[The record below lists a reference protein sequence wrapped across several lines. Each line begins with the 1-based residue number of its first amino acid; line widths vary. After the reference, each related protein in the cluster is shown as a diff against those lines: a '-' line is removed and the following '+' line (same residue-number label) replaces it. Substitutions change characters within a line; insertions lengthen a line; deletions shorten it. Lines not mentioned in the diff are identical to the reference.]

1 MNRNL
6 VRVLCLVLCMSMA
19 LGFAGCAEQRDALV
33 EKALTAIAENEKIQ
47 EWMET
52 HDLATLSEEAITK
65 FKESIPALKEFLA
78 REDVKQKFEEVGL
91 PLIQEFLE
99 YNIDSMKLKAKTLAD
114 IIRIFCP
121 ELTEKVDALF
131 VE

>member
-1 MNRNL
+1 MKRIISLLLLLVIGANL
-6 VRVLCLVLCMSMA
+6 FACDAETMDLVTK
-19 LGFAGCAEQRDALV
+19 
-33 EKALTAIAENEKIQ
+33 KAMESIAENEKIQ
-47 EWMET
+47 QW
-52 HDLATLSEEAITK
+52 LAENDWQTMSEEALNK

-99 YNIDSMKLKAKTLAD
+99 YNVDSMKLKAKTLAD

-121 ELTEKVDALF
+121 ELTGKVDALF
-131 VE
+131 AQ

>member
-1 MNRNL
+1 MKRIISLILLVVIGANL
-6 VRVLCLVLCMSMA
+6 FACDAETVDLVT
-19 LGFAGCAEQRDALV
+19 R
-33 EKALTAIAENEKIQ
+33 KAMESIAENEKIQ
-47 EWMET
+47 QW
-52 HDLATLSEEAITK
+52 LAENDWQTMSQEALNK

-91 PLIQEFLE
+91 PLIEEYLE
-99 YNIDSMKLKAKTLAD
+99 YATESFKLKAKTLAD

-131 VE
+131 SE

>member
-1 MNRNL
+1 MKRLICFVLLIVIGMNL
-6 VRVLCLVLCMSMA
+6 
-19 LGFAGCAEQRDALV
+19 FACDAETMDAV
-33 EKALTAIAENEKIQ
+33 TRKAMEAIAENEKIQ
-47 EWMET
+47 AW
-52 HDLATLSEEAITK
+52 LAENDWQAMTQEAIDS

-131 VE
+131 AE

>member
-1 MNRNL
+1 MKRIIS
-6 VRVLCLVLCMSMA
+6 LVLLLVIGMN
-19 LGFAGCAEQRDALV
+19 LFACDAETQHLV
-33 EKALTAIAENEKIQ
+33 AKKAMESIAENEKIQ
-47 EWMET
+47 QW
-52 HDLATLSEEAITK
+52 LAENDWQTMSQEALNK

-91 PLIQEFLE
+91 PLIEEYLE
-99 YNIDSMKLKAKTLAD
+99 YATESFKLKAKTLAD

-131 VE
+131 SE

>member
-1 MNRNL
+1 MKRIL
-6 VRVLCLVLCMSMA
+6 SLVLILA
-19 LGFAGCAEQRDALV
+19 VGFSLFACDSEAVDTVSKKLMES
-33 EKALTAIAENEKIQ
+33 IAENEKIQ
-47 EWMET
+47 QW
-52 HDLATLSEEAITK
+52 LAENDWQTMSQEALNK

-91 PLIQEFLE
+91 PLIEEYLE
-99 YNIDSMKLKAKTLAD
+99 YATESFKLKAKTLAD

-131 VE
+131 AE